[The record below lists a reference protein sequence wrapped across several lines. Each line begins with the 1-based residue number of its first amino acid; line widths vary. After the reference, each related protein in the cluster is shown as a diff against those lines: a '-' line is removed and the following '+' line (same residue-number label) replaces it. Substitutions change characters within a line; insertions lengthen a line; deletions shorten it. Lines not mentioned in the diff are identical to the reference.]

1 MTSRTASGT
10 KLLDGLEE
18 HHCKVGVLL
27 ASQQDAPTACLM
39 AERPSRKFHR
49 CLSPGAPGRG
59 AARNFLFQPVP
70 PAASG
75 GRGWRGYDLC
85 GPRRWRP
92 SRWGGR
98 RSLSPRRP
106 PRPWPRS
113 SWPDC
118 KRGPRAMGL
127 SPADKVNGRIAA
139 RESGLGQR
147 APTVLGQI
155 VGAHSVRDRPQSG
168 LPQP

>member
-59 AARNFLFQPVP
+59 AARKLLFVHGVRF
-70 PAASG
+70 AALLGIG
-75 GRGWRGYDLC
+75 GG
-85 GPRRWRP
+85 
-92 SRWGGR
+92 SMI
-98 RSLSPRRP
+98 
-106 PRPWPRS
+106 S
-113 SWPDC
+113 S
-118 KRGPRAMGL
+118 A
-127 SPADKVNGRIAA
+127 
-139 RESGLGQR
+139 
-147 APTVLGQI
+147 
-155 VGAHSVRDRPQSG
+155 
-168 LPQP
+168 

>member
-75 GRGWRGYDLC
+75 GRGWRGY
-85 GPRRWRP
+85 GGTPRNFLFTARNFLFQP
-92 SRWGGR
+92 VPPAASGGR
-98 RSLSPRRP
+98 GWRGYGGR
-106 PRPWPRS
+106 
-113 SWPDC
+113 
-118 KRGPRAMGL
+118 KGVRGPRFEKSDRKFLLPSSLCRVLLPIGGGFGRDSATRGHTGAA
-127 SPADKVNGRIAA
+127 PARSDV
-139 RESGLGQR
+139 
-147 APTVLGQI
+147 
-155 VGAHSVRDRPQSG
+155 
-168 LPQP
+168 